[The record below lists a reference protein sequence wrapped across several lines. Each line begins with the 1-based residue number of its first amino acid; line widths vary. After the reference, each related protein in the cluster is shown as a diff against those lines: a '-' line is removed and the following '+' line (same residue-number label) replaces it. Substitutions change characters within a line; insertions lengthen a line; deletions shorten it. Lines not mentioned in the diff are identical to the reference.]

1 MTLLDTTRPSSRDD
15 GMTVL
20 VTGVGSPATS
30 GIISALRQTDAF
42 DARIVGV
49 DTDPDARGFRLVDT
63 AATVPTAES
72 GEFVPAVAEIVR
84 REGVDV
90 LLPLVASELRPLS
103 EATDTFE
110 ELGVEVMVS
119 DPDTLAVACDS
130 GELYGTLVKQCHPIT
145 PEFYRVSSSKEFID
159 AVYALG
165 YPSRSVCF
173 KPSVE
178 SEMRGLRILDPD
190 AEQADALVEKTSSN
204 IVTTLDDVIPVLEET
219 AEFPN
224 LVVMEYLPGEEY
236 CVDVLAGADDVPV
249 AVSRTHDE
257 TSDRECVESTIEECP
272 RLIRYAREL
281 SSSLGLEYNATFRFK
296 RDATGHPKLVEL
308 APRLSGSSSACV
320 GAGVNMPALGVQYAL
335 GQDLPEVDVEWGVHA
350 TQNYHDVF
358 SSTDRETTTI

>member
-1 MTLLDTTRPSSRDD
+1 
-15 GMTVL
+15 MTVL
-20 VTGVGSPATS
+20 VTGVGYPATS
-30 GIISALRQTDAF
+30 GIISVLRQTDAF

-49 DTDPDARGFRLVDT
+49 DTDPDACGFRLVDT
-63 AATVPTAES
+63 AATVPTADS
-72 GEFVPAVAEIVR
+72 GEFIPTVAEIAR

-130 GELYGTLVKQCHPIT
+130 GELYGALVKQCLPIT
-145 PEFYRVSSSKEFID
+145 PEFYRVSTSKEFID

-165 YPSRSVCF
+165 YPTRSVCF
-173 KPSVE
+173 KPPVE

-190 AEQADALVEKTSSN
+190 ADQTDTVAEKTPSSL
-204 IVTTLDDVIPVLEET
+204 VTTLDDAFPVLEET

-224 LVVMEYLPGEEY
+224 LVVTEYLPGKEY

-257 TSDRECVESTIEECP
+257 TSDRERFESTIEECP
-272 RLIRYAREL
+272 SLIRYAREL
-281 SSSLGLEYNATFRFK
+281 SSALGIEYNATFRFK
-296 RDATGHPKLVEL
+296 QDATGHPKLFEL
-308 APRLSGSSSACV
+308 SPRVSRSSSACID
-320 GAGVNMPALGVQYAL
+320 AGVNMPALGVQYAL
-335 GQDLPEVDVEWGVHA
+335 GQDLPEVDIEWGVHA
-350 TQNYHDVF
+350 TQNYQDVL
-358 SSTDRETTTI
+358 STSGRETTTI